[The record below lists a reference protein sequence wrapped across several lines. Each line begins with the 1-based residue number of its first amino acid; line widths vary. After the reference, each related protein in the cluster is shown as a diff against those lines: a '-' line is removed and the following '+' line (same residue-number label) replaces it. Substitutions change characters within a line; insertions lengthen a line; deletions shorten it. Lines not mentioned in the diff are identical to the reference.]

1 MTRQLPYILLA
12 TLMLFSCSLKQEEK
26 AQRSMYYWR
35 TVFSL
40 SKEEYGF
47 LHDRDVKRLYIR
59 YFDVVLNDNGEPM
72 PNATLKMREE
82 GLGIKDVANEGIE
95 IVPTVYIMNDCMA
108 QRHDGIAEKLLRRV
122 MQMNETHSIKG
133 VKEIQ
138 IDCDWTMKTRAVF
151 FSFLEELRQKA
162 AMEGI
167 SLSATIRL
175 HQLSQPVPPVD
186 RGVLMVYNTGDVTRL
201 DCHHPILDLKD
212 FEKYL
217 PNLKEYDLQL
227 SAAYPLFTWKV
238 LYRRGKFVGIIHS
251 DDELPVLPTDSIAVR
266 QPDMAHIMEAKRAI
280 GKLRPDAHSEI
291 ILYDLSKQ
299 NITRLN
305 KNDYE
310 TIFSR

>member
-59 YFDVVLNDNGEPM
+59 YFDVALNDNGEPM

-82 GLGIKDVANEGIE
+82 GLGIKDVADEGME
-95 IVPTVYIMNDCMA
+95 IIPTVYIMNDCMA

-138 IDCDWTMKTRAVF
+138 IDCDWTVKTRAVF

-217 PNLKEYDLQL
+217 PNLKE
-227 SAAYPLFTWKV
+227 
-238 LYRRGKFVGIIHS
+238 
-251 DDELPVLPTDSIAVR
+251 
-266 QPDMAHIMEAKRAI
+266 
-280 GKLRPDAHSEI
+280 
-291 ILYDLSKQ
+291 
-299 NITRLN
+299 
-305 KNDYE
+305 
-310 TIFSR
+310 